1 MNLENNST
9 KLKKILLK
17 IEKQFFD
24 EMPSIGKVELSHFYG
39 INNEIIAEAYDLILT
54 DSIFSLKDDD
64 DAEQLLL
71 DIVELDKTIKK
82 AIVYLHDE
90 TGRYKHSLV
99 VGADLV
105 EAVIFYIEKRLRNA
119 IVTKINTE
127 RGFL

>member
-1 MNLENNST
+1 MNSEDNST
-9 KLKKILLK
+9 TLKKILLK
-17 IEKQFFD
+17 IEEQFLD
-24 EMPSIGKVELSHFYG
+24 EMPSIGKVKPSHFLG
-39 INNEIIAEAYDLILT
+39 IKNEIIVEAYDLILT

-64 DAEQLLL
+64 DGQLLL
-71 DIVELDKTIKK
+71 DLAELDETIKK

-90 TGRYKHSLV
+90 TGRYKHSVV

-105 EAVIFYIEKRLRNA
+105 EYVIYYIEKRLRNA